1 MNVKI
6 QCGCGAKY
14 SLAVERD
21 QIDAGVKLIC
31 QDCGADNSDML
42 RQVFAQQI
50 AAPVPVP
57 VGRLLP
63 TTNTIPPT
71 NEPQAVQCLKH
82 PGNFQTSE
90 CAVCGKPLCP
100 ICLEQLGYFCSAFC
114 KGKAEQ
120 AQMAIPEYGGQRI
133 AVERQFWRGVRRGAW
148 AIAAIV
154 ALVAGAWA
162 WYAFIGSHPR
172 VAWSEK
178 LARAEAGWCKIVA
191 PGELLLWHGNRLAR
205 YDLVKRHSV
214 WSTTIAAK
222 EQPHSEWAEPG
233 DGFASRNVHWVAGF
247 IWAMLPDGVAQFDWA
262 SGKPL
267 KTIPVT
273 DQVERFEP
281 SPQALFLVTRDD
293 LGRQTVT
300 RIDGR
305 TGETREERLPLA
317 GEQPVSAKTPAESPA
332 TVGIVPFQT
341 ELVNAGE
348 NFISLSV
355 KLVEARFASARPG
368 QADSKRKSVLESGV
382 TGANA
387 SEAIAEVVGEWQREE
402 PGVAR
407 GEDESRYAVNL
418 RRVLGGASSDWT
430 GEVIGPPALYSLP
443 TVDVLVAG
451 KTIRVF
457 DKSNKKLWEA
467 GLGFSMAQPTAIQR
481 DPYAENSD
489 VTPAVEHG
497 NRLYFVDPGMLTCFE
512 LTTGNALW
520 RFQASG
526 ISGLQFDREG
536 TVYVTA
542 TSGGVDHLVNSNSI
556 DPEKRLQPVVLKLD
570 PANGKSLWDLP
581 RRTQS
586 CRASGKF
593 IYAMDASMGE
603 PGTLTRRPTPEYMKL
618 YRLENDTGLV
628 RWEHYDKRMP
638 LSWDC
643 QDNTIVLL
651 FRNELQI
658 VKFLSL

>member
-14 SLAVERD
+14 SLDVERE
-21 QIDAGVKLIC
+21 QIDSRVQLIC
-31 QDCGADNSDML
+31 QECGADNSDML
-42 RQVFAQQI
+42 RQVFARQI
-50 AAPVPVP
+50 SAPVPVP
-57 VGRLLP
+57 VGRLL
-63 TTNTIPPT
+63 TTTDTVPVT
-71 NEPQAVQCLKH
+71 KEPEAPQCLRH
-82 PGNFQTSE
+82 PGYFQTAE
-90 CAVCGKPLCP
+90 KCAVCGKPLCP
-100 ICLEQLGYFCSAFC
+100 KCLEQLGYFCSPFC
-114 KGKAEQ
+114 KGKAQQ
-120 AQMAIPEYGGQRI
+120 AQMAVPEYGGQRI

-148 AIAAIV
+148 VITTIV

-162 WYAFIGSHPR
+162 WYAFVGSKPR

-178 LARAEAGWCKIVA
+178 LARTDAGWCKIVA
-191 PGELLLWHGNRLAR
+191 PGELLMWHGNRLAR
-205 YDLVKRHSV
+205 YDLAKRHRM
-214 WSTTIAAK
+214 WSTTIPAN
-222 EQPHSEWAEPG
+222 EQQRPDWAEPG
-233 DGFASRNVHWVAGF
+233 LPSRQVHWVAGS
-247 IWAMLPDGVAQFDWA
+247 IWATLPNGVAQFDWA
-262 SGKPL
+262 SGKLL

-273 DQVERFEP
+273 DRLERLEP
-281 SPQALFLVTRDD
+281 SQQALFLVTRDD

-305 TGETREERLPLA
+305 TGDTREERLPLVS
-317 GEQPVSAKTPAESPA
+317 EQPASAKTPA
-332 TVGIVPFQT
+332 GIGPWQT
-341 ELVNAGE
+341 ELVNAKE

-355 KLVEARFASARPG
+355 KLVEARFASGRPE
-368 QADSKRKSVLESGV
+368 QSDNKRKSVLESGV
-382 TGANA
+382 TGRNA

-402 PGVAR
+402 PGLAR
-407 GEDESRYAVNL
+407 GEDESKYAVTL
-418 RRVLGGASSDWT
+418 HRILGGASVDWT

-451 KTIRVF
+451 KMIRVF

-467 GLGFSMAQPTAIQR
+467 GLGFSTAQSTAIQR
-481 DPYAENSD
+481 DPYAEGPD
-489 VTPAVEHG
+489 VIPAVEHG
-497 NRLYFVDPGMLTCFE
+497 NRLYFFDPGMLTCFE
-512 LTTGNALW
+512 LATGNALW

-542 TSGGVDHLVNSNSI
+542 TSGGVDHLVNSTST

-593 IYAMDASMGE
+593 VYAMDASMGE
-603 PGTLTRRPTPEYMKL
+603 PGTLTRRPTPEHMKL
-618 YRLENDTGLV
+618 YRLENATGLV

-658 VKFLSL
+658 VRFLSL

>member
-1 MNVKI
+1 MNIKI
-6 QCGCGAKY
+6 QCECGAKY
-14 SLAVERD
+14 SLAVERE
-21 QIDAGVKLIC
+21 QMDAGVQLIC
-31 QDCGADNSDML
+31 QGCGADNSDML

-50 AAPVPVP
+50 AGPVPVP
-57 VGRLLP
+57 VGRLLT
-63 TTNTIPPT
+63 TTNTLPT
-71 NEPQAVQCLKH
+71 TKEPQAAQCLKH

-100 ICLEQLGYFCSAFC
+100 MCLEQLGYFCSAFC

-148 AIAAIV
+148 TIAAVV

-162 WYAFIGSHPR
+162 WYAFIGSQPR

-178 LARAEAGWCKIVA
+178 MARAEAGWCKVVA

-205 YDLVKRHSV
+205 YDLAKRRSV

-222 EQPHSEWAEPG
+222 EQPRSEWGDPD

-262 SGKPL
+262 SGKLL
-267 KTIPVT
+267 KTIPVI
-273 DQVERFEP
+273 DQVDRFEP
-281 SPQALFLVTRDD
+281 SRQALFLVTRDN

-305 TGETREERLPLA
+305 TGATREERLSLA
-317 GEQPVSAKTPAESPA
+317 GQQP
-332 TVGIVPFQT
+332 

-355 KLVEARFASARPG
+355 KLVEARFAGARPE
-368 QADSKRKSVLESGV
+368 QADSKRKSALESGV

-407 GEDESRYAVNL
+407 GEDESRYAVTL
-418 RRVLGGASSDWT
+418 RRILGGASSDWA
-430 GEVIGPPALYSLP
+430 GEVIGPPVLYSLP

-481 DPYAENSD
+481 DPYSENSD

-497 NRLYFVDPGMLTCFE
+497 NRLYFFDPGMLTCFE
-512 LTTGNALW
+512 LATGSALW

-526 ISGLQFDREG
+526 ICGLQFDQEG

-542 TSGGVDHLVNSNSI
+542 TSGGVDHLLGSKSI
-556 DPEKRLQPVVLKLD
+556 DPEKQLQPVILKLD

-581 RRTQS
+581 RRAQS

-628 RWEHYDKRMP
+628 RWERYDKRMP

-643 QDNTIVLL
+643 QDNTILLL